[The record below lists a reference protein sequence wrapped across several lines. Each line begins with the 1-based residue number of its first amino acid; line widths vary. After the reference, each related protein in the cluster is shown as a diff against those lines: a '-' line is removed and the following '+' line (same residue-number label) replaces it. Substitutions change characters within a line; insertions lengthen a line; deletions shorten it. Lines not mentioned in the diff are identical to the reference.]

1 MVKALHLAFHDFNTD
16 CQLCDDVER
25 RGPFAKG
32 VFSSGVVLNYFGSD
46 LQRFLVGR
54 ILAEIVI
61 AAAASENAV
70 CPQNKYTTG
79 PVMTAKSHIAKLND
93 IKGIYPVS
101 HPLFL
106 IADNMTDPDARQQ

>member
-1 MVKALHLAFHDFNTD
+1 MVKALHLPFHDFCTD
-16 CQLCDDVER
+16 CQLRDDVER
-25 RGPFAKG
+25 RGPFAKR
-32 VFSSGVVLNYFGSD
+32 VFGSRVVLNYFSTD
-46 LQRFLVGR
+46 LQCFLVGR

-79 PVMTAKSHIAKLND
+79 PVMTAKGHIAKLND
-93 IKGIYPVS
+93 IQGIYSVS

-106 IADNMTDPDARQQ
+106 I